1 MRSIPP
7 RIYPT
12 RTSLADLEM
21 LYACSANSW
30 GTGIP
35 RPPHFTLWPRIYLR
49 SELTSYPE
57 KSAGKKASLR
67 ESFWNY
73 RYRGNL
79 ETTQFP

>member
-49 SELTSYPE
+49 SAQTSSPL
-57 KSAGKKASLR
+57 KSAWKKACIRAS
-67 ESFWNY
+67 
-73 RYRGNL
+73 
-79 ETTQFP
+79 